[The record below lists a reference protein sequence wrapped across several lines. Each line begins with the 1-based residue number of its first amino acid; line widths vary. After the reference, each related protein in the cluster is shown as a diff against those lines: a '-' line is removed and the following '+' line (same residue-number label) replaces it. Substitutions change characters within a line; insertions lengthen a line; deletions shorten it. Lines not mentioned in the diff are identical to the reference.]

1 MKIYNL
7 DFNIMQW
14 FDYSVILF
22 MGMSLILNGLI
33 AYLWHKKFYRKLGL
47 KTYQAIQRIHLNET
61 PRLGGFV
68 FFLSLA
74 SFVAYC
80 NTNESVQFIKLML
93 ICLIP
98 IIIVGLKEDIFHN
111 AGPVMRLISLIFV
124 GLLFVNQYIGPLPNI
139 SEVPFLGKLIIF
151 QGGISFFY
159 ILSMITVANGM
170 NLIDGVNGL
179 CGAVSLSIL
188 CALLYL
194 SFKTNDSI
202 MFSVILSVILI
213 LIPFMFINYPYGK
226 IFLGDLG
233 AYSLGILLSM
243 ITIALFGRHHEI
255 SVWGAAL
262 ILIYPV
268 TEVIFTILRRAIR
281 DISIYEPDVE
291 HLHLRLFYFFRPYH
305 SYKKISNALVTPILS
320 VLWLFPLFSF
330 MWFYQKYFFIWIA
343 IFLFFVFYG
352 ILYMAVPSSK
362 KNRID

>member
-1 MKIYNL
+1 
-7 DFNIMQW
+7 
-14 FDYSVILF
+14 
-22 MGMSLILNGLI
+22 
-33 AYLWHKKFYRKLGL
+33 
-47 KTYQAIQRIHLNET
+47 
-61 PRLGGFV
+61 
-68 FFLSLA
+68 
-74 SFVAYC
+74 
-80 NTNESVQFIKLML
+80 
-93 ICLIP
+93 
-98 IIIVGLKEDIFHN
+98 
-111 AGPVMRLISLIFV
+111 
-124 GLLFVNQYIGPLPNI
+124 
-139 SEVPFLGKLIIF
+139 
-151 QGGISFFY
+151 
-159 ILSMITVANGM
+159 
-170 NLIDGVNGL
+170 
-179 CGAVSLSIL
+179 
-188 CALLYL
+188 
-194 SFKTNDSI
+194 